1 MSNGKQYGCYHCF
14 GRYQTGPKGLDG
26 VVIMVIANVM
36 MNMIDGMLGYLSGAP
51 S

>member
-26 VVIMVIANVM
+26 VIMVIANVM